1 MTGLHLLTER
11 NAKHGNLARG
21 LSTEFLSET
30 SQGASPIM
38 TKKMFFEH
46 SLTMNE
52 VLFYSAGYAE
62 AHVVGEGSWGVS
74 DSAHNTT
81 R

>member
-1 MTGLHLLTER
+1 MNFFVIPTLDAGIYH
-11 NAKHGNLARG
+11 NG

-52 VLFYSAGYAE
+52 VLFYSAGKTE
-62 AHVVGEGSWGVS
+62 AHGGGEGIWSVS
-74 DSAHNTT
+74 DPAHNTT

>member
-1 MTGLHLLTER
+1 
-11 NAKHGNLARG
+11 
-21 LSTEFLSET
+21 
-30 SQGASPIM
+30 M

-52 VLFYSAGYAE
+52 VLFYSAGKTE
-62 AHVVGEGSWGVS
+62 AHGGGEVIWGIS
-74 DSAHNTT
+74 DPAHNTT

>member
-1 MTGLHLLTER
+1 MNFFVIPTLDAGIYH
-11 NAKHGNLARG
+11 NG

>member
-1 MTGLHLLTER
+1 
-11 NAKHGNLARG
+11 
-21 LSTEFLSET
+21 
-30 SQGASPIM
+30 M